1 MPKLLPL
8 IAAPAP
14 PRAPVVVFQLTR
26 RIAANYL
33 RLFLLPLA
41 FILVPS
47 APLMAHCDTLDGPV
61 VVDARAALE
70 KGDLTPVLKWLRPE
84 GEPEVREAFRKTLA
98 VRTGGAEA
106 KELADHWFFET
117 LVRVHRA
124 GEGAPYTGLKPA
136 GSEVDPGI
144 VMADRALAT
153 GSVDELAKTVAA
165 HADQSIR
172 QRFQRTIDTAKNKDK
187 SVEAGREYVEAYVV
201 FIHYVE
207 ALITAVHGSAHAH

>member
-1 MPKLLPL
+1 MSKLLSL
-8 IAAPAP
+8 ISALLAVLALPAA
-14 PRAPVVVFQLTR
+14 
-26 RIAANYL
+26 
-33 RLFLLPLA
+33 LA
-41 FILVPS
+41 
-47 APLMAHCDTLDGPV
+47 AHCDTLDGPV
-61 VVDARAALE
+61 VVDARTALE

-84 GEPEVREAFRKTLA
+84 GEAEVREAFRRTLA
-98 VRTGGAEA
+98 VRGKGPEA
-106 KELADHWFFET
+106 KDLADHWFFET

-144 VMADRALAT
+144 VMADRVLET
-153 GSVDELAKTVAA
+153 GSVDELAKTISA

-172 QRFQRTIDTAKNKDK
+172 QRFQRVAEAVKSKDK

-207 ALITAVHGSAHAH
+207 ALVTAVHGSAHAH

>member
-1 MPKLLPL
+1 MLKFLSLTIARRPFRKFLPL
-8 IAAPAP
+8 F
-14 PRAPVVVFQLTR
+14 V
-26 RIAANYL
+26 
-33 RLFLLPLA
+33 LPFA
-41 FILVPS
+41 FSLWPS
-47 APLMAHCDTLDGPV
+47 SALQAHCDTLDGPV
-61 VVDARAALE
+61 VADARAALE
-70 KGDLTPVLKWLRPE
+70 KADITPILKWVRPE
-84 GEPEVREAFRKTLA
+84 AEGEIREAFRKTLA
-98 VRTGGAEA
+98 VRAGGSDARD
-106 KELADHWFFET
+106 LADRWFFET

-144 VMADRALAT
+144 VMADRALLS
-153 GSVDELAKTVAA
+153 GSVDELAKTVSA

-172 QRFQRTIDTAKNKDK
+172 QRFQRVRDAAKTKDK